1 MWQYIMKVSITYPI
15 YRCFSLELNPHWKS
29 FGNCMKTLNK
39 ATLFGLIFG
48 LFACSTPVSQ
58 FGVYK
63 QSDGTIG
70 VHAPKDAKENE
81 AKEVALEECKKLG
94 KKTVTLLESRK
105 TVNDRF
111 PITYIY
117 LCR

>member
-1 MWQYIMKVSITYPI
+1 MKV
-15 YRCFSLELNPHWKS
+15 
-29 FGNCMKTLNK
+29 LNK
-39 ATLFGLIFG
+39 VMWLGLSFS

-58 FGVYK
+58 FGVYR

-70 VHAPKDAKENE
+70 VHAPKDAKEPE
-81 AKEVALEECKKLG
+81 AQEVALAECKKEG
-94 KKTVTLLESRK
+94 KRTVTILESRK

-111 PITYIY
+111 PLTYIY

>member
-1 MWQYIMKVSITYPI
+1 MRV
-15 YRCFSLELNPHWKS
+15 
-29 FGNCMKTLNK
+29 LNK
-39 ATLFGLIFG
+39 LILLGLGLG
-48 LFACSTPVSQ
+48 LFACSTPQSE
-58 FGVYK
+58 FGVYQ

-70 VHAPKDAKENE
+70 VHAPKTAKESE
-81 AKEVALEECKKLG
+81 AQDVALAECKRQG
-94 KKTVTLLESRK
+94 KRTVTILESRK

>member
-1 MWQYIMKVSITYPI
+1 MLSRY
-15 YRCFSLELNPHWKS
+15 
-29 FGNCMKTLNK
+29 
-39 ATLFGLIFG
+39 LFL
-48 LFACSTPVSQ
+48 LMCLLLAACSVPQSE
-58 FGVYK
+58 FGVYQ

-70 VHAPKDAKENE
+70 VHAPKAAKEIE
-81 AKEVALEECKKLG
+81 AQEAALEECKKQG
-94 KKTVTLLESRK
+94 KRTVTILESRK

>member
-1 MWQYIMKVSITYPI
+1 MKSVSL
-15 YRCFSLELNPHWKS
+15 RLLSLLIVCLG
-29 FGNCMKTLNK
+29 FTLS
-39 ATLFGLIFG
+39 
-48 LFACSTPVSQ
+48 ACSTPPSQ

-70 VHAPKDAKENE
+70 VHAPKDAKESE
-81 AKEVALEECKKLG
+81 AQEVALAECQKLG
-94 KKTVTLLESRK
+94 KRTATILDSRK

-111 PITYIY
+111 PMTYNY